1 MFGYVRTH
9 TPEMKV
15 SEYEYYRAAYC
26 GLCRSMGKCTGQCS
40 RMTLSYDFA
49 FLALVRLA
57 LSAQKTEIKR
67 RRCIAHPLKKRAMM
81 ERNSELDFC
90 AYAAALLTYHK
101 LSDDI
106 ADERGA
112 KRTLAR
118 LTRPM
123 ARSMRKKALRR
134 GGLSELDAHISECL
148 SRLSDF
154 EASKKPSVDDPAD
167 IFGELLSKIVSEG
180 FEGAE
185 RKIAESIGYHV
196 GKWIYITDALD
207 DLPKDLE
214 KDRYNPFILLYGG
227 ELDDEKRAIVRAA
240 LKNEL
245 CDAEGAFDL
254 IDFGDNRMLENII
267 YNVIYLGMPLTVDRV
282 MKRDGCTDE
291 NKSVGRKKGQF
302 EEI

>member
-57 LSAQKTEIKR
+57 LSGERAEIGR
-67 RRCIAHPLKKRAMM
+67 HRCMAHPLRKRAMM
-81 ERNSELDFC
+81 ESNRETEYC

-101 LSDDI
+101 LDDDI
-106 ADERGA
+106 SDERGT
-112 KRTLAR
+112 KRALAR
-118 LTRPM
+118 ISRPM
-123 ARSMRKKALRR
+123 ARSMRKKAIKR
-134 GGLSELDAHISECL
+134 GGLSALDAHIADCL
-148 SRLSDF
+148 RRLSEF
-154 EASKKPSVDDPAD
+154 EGSGKASVDEPAE
-167 IFGELLSKIVSEG
+167 IFGDLLSAIVAEG

-185 RKIAESIGYHV
+185 QKIAKNIGYHI

-207 DLPKDLE
+207 DLPEDIK
-214 KDRYNPFILLYGG
+214 KARYNPFILLYGR
-227 ELDDEKRAIVRAA
+227 ELNAEHSQLVREA
-240 LKNEL
+240 LKVEL
-245 CDAEGAFDL
+245 SDAEGAFDL
-254 IDFGDNRMLENII
+254 IDFGDNRMIENII
-267 YNVIYLGMPLTVDRV
+267 YNIIYLGMPLTVERV
-282 MKRDGCTDE
+282 MKREGNADE
-291 NKSVGRKKGQF
+291 NKRARREKGQF

>member
-57 LSAQKTEIKR
+57 LSGEAVEIKR
-67 RRCIAHPLKKRAMM
+67 RRCVAHPLRKRAMM

-101 LSDDI
+101 LADDI

-112 KRTLAR
+112 KRALAR
-118 LTRPM
+118 MTRPM
-123 ARSMRKKALRR
+123 ARSMRKKAKKR
-134 GGLSELDAHISECL
+134 GRLGALDEHISDCLARLSE
-148 SRLSDF
+148 F
-154 EASKKPSVDDPAD
+154 EKSKQPSVDEPAH
-167 IFGELLSKIVSEG
+167 IFGELLSGIVAEG
-180 FEGAE
+180 FEGGE

-207 DLPKDLE
+207 DLPDDVK
-214 KDRYNPFILLYGG
+214 KQRYNPFILLYGG
-227 ELDDEKRAIVRAA
+227 ELDGEQSALVRAA

-254 IDFGDNRMLENII
+254 IDFGDNQMLQNII
-267 YNVIYLGMPLTVDRV
+267 CNIIYLGMPGTVDKV
-282 MKRDGCTDE
+282 MKRDGCD
-291 NKSVGRKKGQF
+291 NAGRRKGQF

>member
-57 LSAQKTEIKR
+57 LSGEGVEIKR
-67 RRCIAHPLKKRAMM
+67 RRCIAHPLRKRAMM
-81 ERNSELDFC
+81 EKNSELEFC

-101 LSDDI
+101 LADDI
-106 ADERGA
+106 TDERGA
-112 KRTLAR
+112 KRAVAR
-118 LTRPM
+118 MTRPM
-123 ARSMRKKALRR
+123 AKSMRKKSLRK
-134 GGLSELDAHISECL
+134 GGLGALDEHISACL
-148 SRLSDF
+148 SRLSEF
-154 EASKKPSVDDPAD
+154 ERSKKPSVDDPAE
-167 IFGELLSKIVSEG
+167 IFGELLSEIVAEG
-180 FEGAE
+180 FEGPGA
-185 RKIAESIGYHV
+185 KIAKSIGYHV

-207 DLPKDLE
+207 DLPEDIK
-214 KDRYNPFILLYGG
+214 KGRYNPFILLYGG
-227 ELDDEKRAIVRAA
+227 ELDEERKSLVRAA
-240 LKNEL
+240 LKAEL

-254 IDFGDNRMLENII
+254 IDFGDNRMIENII
-267 YNVIYLGMPLTVDRV
+267 YNIIYLGMPNTVDRV
-282 MKRDGCTDE
+282 MKRDGCADE
-291 NKSVGRKKGQF
+291 NKSVGRRKGQF